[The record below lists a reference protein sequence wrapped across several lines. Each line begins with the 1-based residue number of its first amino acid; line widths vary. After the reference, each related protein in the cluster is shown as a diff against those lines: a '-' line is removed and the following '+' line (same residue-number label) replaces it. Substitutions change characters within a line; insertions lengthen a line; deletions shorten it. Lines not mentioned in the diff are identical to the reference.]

1 MRFKCKKCGE
11 LRYALFDGYI
21 AGETLLEGVYFEIRE
36 KNGEP
41 DVKVAKESRE
51 SFEQFNKKYWI
62 NTIKETLPEIDSLLC
77 PKCKGEIPNPF
88 YEKPKKVLK
97 PKSVKLISW
106 KDLLEKI
113 KKIGFEVIVFF
124 LSFTMLMLELA
135 VLIYLEMG
143 G

>member
-1 MRFKCKKCGE
+1 MKINNYLTETLGIEFPVIMAPMHYVSNIEMVKEAMKNGIAGTFPSLNYRKEGE
-11 LRYALFDGYI
+11 LEKILDDLNLFL
-21 AGETLLEGVYFEIRE
+21 ETE
-36 KNGEP
+36 KPSGT
-41 DVKVAKESRE
+41 
-51 SFEQFNKKYWI
+51 YGI
-62 NTIKETLPEIDSLLC
+62 NLIVGKT
-77 PKCKGEIPNPF
+77 NPF